1 MGTREKPS
9 AVQGIWQEGSVR
21 RDGLT
26 VISEMLQRCG
36 NVVFTSQFG
45 STERQSRT
53 EASQL
58 FFFFLTNLQ
67 QKYTFNN
74 TYPSYVECT
83 RNFILSYSGVFL
95 RRAGEGGRERWLQCS
110 HAVDFMTHTCQRM
123 VRSLDKSSPEAE
135 WVGP

>member
-1 MGTREKPS
+1 MSFSLPGL
-9 AVQGIWQEGSVR
+9 AVQKDKVEQK
-21 RDGLT
+21 L
-26 VISEMLQRCG
+26 L
-36 NVVFTSQFG
+36 NF
-45 STERQSRT
+45 
-53 EASQL
+53 

-110 HAVDFMTHTCQRM
+110 HAVDFMTHTCQWM